1 MKLRKAMAVALAGAL
16 VLTTAVTG
24 TTSEAA
30 KKTKL
35 KTKKVSIFVKGKKKI
50 SITGKKAKHKYTFT
64 SKKKKIAKVSKTG
77 VITGVKAG
85 KTTITVKDTWK
96 QKGKKKT
103 KKLGTVK
110 VTVKKK
116 TPVTTKAPAVTQA
129 PAVPGP
135 SQAPAV
141 NPPAGG
147 GDQPGVST
155 PPDNPATP
163 APTPK
168 VTKVPKTAAPTE
180 EPTPTPPSPSDQ
192 PETTYA
198 PANMAEVEKIDG
210 VTYDAA
216 TGSITVKNVEQFG
229 IPLGYKVPNGH
240 TVWVKMKGRMN
251 GSLGFRSWLVHSV
264 DEKTTSSTQWNELA
278 EPGDKAPGDFEVKF
292 QLVSESDESS
302 ALLIKGPVYGK
313 NIDDLTITSIE
324 ISYPLGSGQ
333 PPETSSKPSTS
344 SEPGGPEKPTAE
356 ITMDNISEGNST
368 TATVSVN
375 EGTIKD
381 VIWSVEN
388 TEIATAEKD
397 KTDCKKAKIT
407 GVKAGTTEVTAK
419 VTVTTAEGK
428 DVEVTAKKTLTV
440 AGPDQ
445 IVVNVQIESAPT
457 EIEVG
462 EKRTFN
468 AKVNVDT
475 ESIEEVIWTI
485 EGEAATI
492 ETNSL
497 EAAVTGVKAGK
508 VTVTVTVKV
517 KEGKKTGEGTASKTI
532 GVKWPLSY
540 NLDLSKFD
548 SKGQELVVNENGS
561 ITIKHKASYQGTGID
576 VPEGISMV
584 EISVA
589 SSKDGTELSGGNQ
602 IQLYDTDGNRIAEAY
617 QKGVVTLAVP
627 GGKKLGRIVANAQ
640 EGSASAAQE
649 MTIDYIKVYTY
660 KSVSLD
666 LSKFDAIG
674 GTLEK
679 NADGSIKVTYSQNY
693 SGGNIAIGEVKGTIK
708 YVYLG
713 GLPQQQKQVTVMD
726 SAGKPIGESLYWGE
740 NLLIPIEAGKI
751 PAKVV
756 VNAQD
761 ITKVPDITIGNIT
774 VYVEE

>member
-116 TPVTTKAPAVTQA
+116 TTPVTTKAPAVTQA

-302 ALLIKGPVYGK
+302 ALLIKGPVYGT

-324 ISYPLGSGQ
+324 ISYPLGGGGG
-333 PPETSSKPSTS
+333 PVTT
-344 SEPGGPEKPTAE
+344 SEPGGPEEPTATMALAQHK
-356 ITMDNISEGNST
+356 ITAERST
-368 TATVSVN
+368 TATVSVSA
-375 EGTIKD
+375 GKVKAVT
-381 VIWSVEN
+381 WSVEKDAVASV
-388 TEIATAEKD
+388 TPDSADPKKATITGKAKGETKVTAE
-397 KTDCKKAKIT
+397 
-407 GVKAGTTEVTAK
+407 VK
-419 VTVTTAEGK
+419 VTVEGK
-428 DVEVTAKKTLTV
+428 DFTVRAEQNLIVEAKDVL
-440 AGPDQ
+440 
-445 IVVNVQIESAPT
+445 VVNASIESAPS
-457 EIEVG
+457 EIIVG
-462 EKRTFN
+462 NTAEL
-468 AKVNVDT
+468 KVTVDT
-475 ESIEEVIWTI
+475 GSIESVVWKV
-485 EGEAATI
+485 EGDGATI
-492 ETNSL
+492 ETDSV
-497 EAAVTGVKAGK
+497 EAAKAVLKTSKIGEVTVSA
-508 VTVTVTVKV
+508 TVTVGKGDKKATDTAKV
-517 KEGKKTGEGTASKTI
+517 KINVIKDPNDIIEI
-532 GVKWPLSY
+532 
-540 NLDLSKFD
+540 D
-548 SKGQELVVNENGS
+548 
-561 ITIKHKASYQGTGID
+561 ITKN
-576 VPEGISMV
+576 
-584 EISVA
+584 ISVA
-589 SSKDGTELSGGNQ
+589 GSKPAAYEVQSDGTVKCTWSADADNYTFVKFKFDGMDLTNYYCVIDAEGPNMNVDIQDAVRREPTWGNPYAVIAPQYGKAFPFKIQLTEANYNPAKDKDGNSADCTNVGGVN
-602 IQLYDTDGNRIAEAY
+602 IY
-617 QKGVVTLAVP
+617 KGTQSEEFILTV
-627 GGKKLGRIVANAQ
+627 K
-640 EGSASAAQE
+640 
-649 MTIDYIKVYTY
+649 
-660 KSVSLD
+660 
-666 LSKFDAIG
+666 
-674 GTLEK
+674 
-679 NADGSIKVTYSQNY
+679 SIKFY
-693 SGGNIAIGEVKGTIK
+693 K
-708 YVYLG
+708 YEE
-713 GLPQQQKQVTVMD
+713 D
-726 SAGKPIGESLYWGE
+726 
-740 NLLIPIEAGKI
+740 IPK
-751 PAKVV
+751 
-756 VNAQD
+756 
-761 ITKVPDITIGNIT
+761 
-774 VYVEE
+774 

>member
-35 KTKKVSIFVKGKKKI
+35 KTKKVTVFVKGKKKI

-240 TVWVKMKGRMN
+240 TVWVKMKGKMN
-251 GSLGFRSWLVHSV
+251 GPLGFRSWLVHSV
-264 DEKTTSSTQWNELA
+264 DEKTTSSTQWTELA
-278 EPGDKAPGDFEVKF
+278 EPGDKAPGDFDVKF

-302 ALLIKGPVYGK
+302 ALLIKGPVYGT

-324 ISYPLGSGQ
+324 ISYPLGSSGQ
-333 PPETSSKPSTS
+333 PPVTT
-344 SEPGGPEKPTAE
+344 SEPGGPEEPTATMALAQHK
-356 ITMDNISEGNST
+356 ITAESST
-368 TATVSVN
+368 TATVSVSA
-375 EGTIKD
+375 GD
-381 VIWSVEN
+381 VKAVTWSVEDDN
-388 TEIATAEKD
+388 VASVTPDSADPKKATITGKAAGETKVTAE
-397 KTDCKKAKIT
+397 
-407 GVKAGTTEVTAK
+407 VK
-419 VTVTTAEGK
+419 VTVEGK
-428 DVEVTAKKTLTV
+428 DFTVKAEQNLTV
-440 AGPDQ
+440 AAKDVL
-445 IVVNVQIESAPT
+445 VVNASIESAPS
-457 EIEVG
+457 EIIVG
-462 EKRTFN
+462 NTAEL
-468 AKVNVDT
+468 KVTVDT
-475 ESIEEVIWTI
+475 GTI
-485 EGEAATI
+485 EKIEWSVDGDAATI
-492 ETNSL
+492 ETG
-497 EAAVTGVKAGK
+497 AAETAVLKTTKVGEVTVS
-508 VTVTVTVKV
+508 VTVTVDKDGKKATDTAKV
-517 KEGKKTGEGTASKTI
+517 KINVIKDPTDIIEI
-532 GVKWPLSY
+532 
-540 NLDLSKFD
+540 DLTK
-548 SKGQELVVNENGS
+548 NYS
-561 ITIKHKASYQGTGID
+561 IPSWLAK
-576 VPEGISMV
+576 PP
-584 EISVA
+584 
-589 SSKDGTELSGGNQ
+589 
-602 IQLYDTDGNRIAEAY
+602 
-617 QKGVVTLAVP
+617 TLT
-627 GGKKLGRIVANAQ
+627 AQ
-640 EGSASAAQE
+640 E
-649 MTIDYIKVYTY
+649 
-660 KSVSLD
+660 
-666 LSKFDAIG
+666 
-674 GTLEK
+674 
-679 NADGSIKVTYSQNY
+679 DGS
-693 SGGNIAIGEVKGTIK
+693 VK
-708 YVYLG
+708 
-713 GLPQQQKQVTVMD
+713 
-726 SAGKPIGESLYWGE
+726 LYWEE
-740 NLLIPIEAGKI
+740 NATDYGAVVWNVGSQKLDNYWCVIEAE
-751 PAKVV
+751 
-756 VNAQD
+756 
-761 ITKVPDITIGNIT
+761 GNIT
-774 VYVEE
+774 VEIADAVKVMDYGNYTAAVQLLAPAYGAGLPYKVKLDPANLTQDAKSQNCDFSNIKITLAKGANQGDYPDAAEKTLVVKSIKFYKYEEDIPTDLFSGK